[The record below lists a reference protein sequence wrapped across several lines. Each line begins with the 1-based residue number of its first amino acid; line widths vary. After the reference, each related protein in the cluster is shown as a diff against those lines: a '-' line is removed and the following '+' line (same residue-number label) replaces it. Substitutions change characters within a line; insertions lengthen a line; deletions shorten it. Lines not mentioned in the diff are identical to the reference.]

1 MATTRSTTKRAKA
14 RKKDD
19 VLDERI
25 VKAISHPIRHR
36 VLVLLN
42 DRVASP
48 NEIANEIGESLGRV
62 SYHVRQLAEVGAI
75 ELVRTEPRRGAV
87 EHFYRATARAWF
99 SDSDWA
105 LLPKTTRRGIFGQ
118 NLKRIGADVVAAAN
132 SDGFDAVQAHVSF
145 TLLELD
151 DAGMGELSELL
162 TETIERALQIHAD
175 AAARRAEANGSS
187 GESHSTELAML
198 HFERPRKPARG
209 AKKRS

>member
-1 MATTRSTTKRAKA
+1 MGMAPARTSKRAKQ

-25 VKAISHPIRHR
+25 VKAISHPIRHK
-36 VLVLLN
+36 VLLLLN

-99 SDSDWA
+99 SDADWA
-105 LLPKTTRRGIFGQ
+105 RLPRSTRRGIFGDH
-118 NLKRIGADVVAAAN
+118 LDRIGSDVLEAAG
-132 SDGFDAVQAHVSF
+132 SDGFDHLQAHVSY
-145 TLLELD
+145 TLLDLD
-151 DAGMGELSELL
+151 DEGMGELADLL
-162 TETIERALQIHAD
+162 NETIERALQIQAD
-175 AAARRAEANGSS
+175 VASRRI
-187 GESHSTELAML
+187 ESDGDTIPTELAML
-198 HFERPRKPARG
+198 HFRRTPVAAG
-209 AKKRS
+209 

>member
-1 MATTRSTTKRAKA
+1 MASTRTTKRPKP
-14 RKKDD
+14 RKKDA

-42 DRVASP
+42 DRIASP

-99 SDSDWA
+99 SDADWA

-118 NLKRIGADVVAAAN
+118 NLKRIGADVVAAAEGN
-132 SDGFDAVQAHVSF
+132 GFDHLQSHVSY
-145 TLLELD
+145 TLLDLD
-151 DAGMGELSELL
+151 EEGMTEIGDLLSETL
-162 TETIERALQIHAD
+162 ERALQIQAD
-175 AAARRAEANGSS
+175 VAARRIESD
-187 GESHSTELAML
+187 GETMPTELAVL
-198 HFERPRKPARG
+198 HFERKAKQPRTR
-209 AKKRS
+209 KKRS

>member
-1 MATTRSTTKRAKA
+1 MAKIRSACWPVRQARSLPNPPRTMAPIRTSKRSKA

-36 VLVLLN
+36 VLLLLN

-99 SDSDWA
+99 SDADWA
-105 LLPKTTRRGIFGQ
+105 QLPKTTRRGIFGE
-118 NLKRIGADVVAAAN
+118 NLNRIGADVRGAAEAN
-132 SDGFDAVQAHVSF
+132 GFDHLEAHVSY
-145 TLLELD
+145 TLLDLD
-151 DAGMGELSELL
+151 AEGMTDMARLL
-162 TETIERALQIHAD
+162 ADTLERALQIQAD
-175 AAARRAEANGSS
+175 VAARRIDS
-187 GESHSTELAML
+187 
-198 HFERPRKPARG
+198 
-209 AKKRS
+209 

>member
-1 MATTRSTTKRAKA
+1 MAPARTSKRAKQ

-25 VKAISHPIRHR
+25 VKAISHPIRHK
-36 VLVLLN
+36 VLLLLN

-99 SDSDWA
+99 SDADWA
-105 LLPKTTRRGIFGQ
+105 QLPRSTRRGIFGDH
-118 NLKRIGADVVAAAN
+118 LDRIGSDVLEAASSN
-132 SDGFDAVQAHVSF
+132 GFDHLQAHVSY
-145 TLLELD
+145 TLLDLD
-151 DAGMGELSELL
+151 DEGMGELADLL
-162 TETIERALQIHAD
+162 NETIERALQIQAD
-175 AAARRAEANGSS
+175 VASRRVDSEGATIP
-187 GESHSTELAML
+187 TELAML
-198 HFERPRKPARG
+198 HFQRTPATR
-209 AKKRS
+209 A